1 MENVLSVVT
10 RMNGDTIIPAVID
23 KIRQHLEENDKYIYI
38 TKDEYEI
45 YLQPE
50 GELFNKSILAE

>member
-1 MENVLSVVT
+1 MENVLSTVT

-23 KIRQHLEENDKYIYI
+23 KIRQQLNENNSFIYV
-38 TKDEYEI
+38 TELDYEI
-45 YLQPE
+45 YLYPE